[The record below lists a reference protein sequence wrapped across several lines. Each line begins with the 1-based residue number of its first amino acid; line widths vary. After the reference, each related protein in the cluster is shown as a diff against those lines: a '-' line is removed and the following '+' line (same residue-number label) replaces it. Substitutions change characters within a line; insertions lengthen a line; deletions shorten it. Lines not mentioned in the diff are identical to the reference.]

1 MHMKLPHNEL
11 KSNSKLW
18 SRMAQQ
24 NAVQQTP
31 FWYNFLLICL
41 KPLYRWKIK
50 QRAESDALFQQECIE
65 RFGPFQTPKNLHTI
79 WFHVVSIGETNAA
92 QPLIEHYLKLGHP
105 VLVTNTT
112 KTGQARAKSLFL
124 KAPYLALF
132 QAVYLPV
139 DQKPLLKQF
148 FDLYQPKLLALV
160 ETEIWPNLIAQAK
173 QQQIPCILLNA
184 RLSEKSAKGY
194 AKVSRLTQAML
205 QQLTWMLTQDQATQ
219 QRYVDLGLEKAK
231 SQVVGNIKFD
241 ISAPN
246 SFIEQAEQL
255 KQEWQLEK
263 RQIITL
269 ASTHAPEEEQ
279 LLKQL
284 QTHLNSNPDLLCM
297 VVPRHPER
305 FDEVYKICQ
314 SLNLNTQRRSLKQP
328 IQIDTQV
335 FLADSM
341 GEMWLWY
348 ALSQACFV
356 GGSLNEP
363 GGGHNIL
370 EPMVLNIPTVI
381 GPRYF
386 NFQSIVDEFVAAQ
399 GILIG
404 ENAAQVAQQLL
415 SCLDDPLQ
423 TQQQVAHAQQV
434 LQRNKGSLQK
444 HIQLL
449 DHYLQQTASS

>member
-1 MHMKLPHNEL
+1 
-11 KSNSKLW
+11 
-18 SRMAQQ
+18 MAQH

-31 FWYNFLLICL
+31 FWYNFLLVCL
-41 KPLYRWKIK
+41 KPLYRWKIR
-50 QRAESDALFQQECIE
+50 QRAESDALYQQECLE
-65 RFGPFQTPKNLHTI
+65 RFGPFQPPKNLNTI
-79 WFHVVSIGETNAA
+79 WFHVVSVGETNAA
-92 QPLIEHYLKLGHP
+92 QPLIEHYLKLGHS

-112 KTGQARAKSLFL
+112 KTGQARAKSLFYE
-124 KAPYLALF
+124 KYSTLF

-148 FDLYQPKLLALV
+148 FELYQPKLLALV

-173 QQQIPCILLNA
+173 QKQIPCILLNA

-194 AKVSRLTQAML
+194 DKVRRLTQPML
-205 QQLTWMLTQDQATQ
+205 QQLTWLLAQDIATQ
-219 QRYVDLGLEKAK
+219 QRYVDLGLDQSK

-284 QTHLNSNPDLLCM
+284 QLHLNSNPDLLCM

>member
-1 MHMKLPHNEL
+1 
-11 KSNSKLW
+11 
-18 SRMAQQ
+18 MAQH

-31 FWYNFLLICL
+31 FWYNFLLVCL
-41 KPLYRWKIK
+41 KPLYRWKIR
-50 QRAESDALFQQECIE
+50 QRAESDALYQQECLE
-65 RFGPFQTPKNLHTI
+65 RFGPFQPPKNLNTI
-79 WFHVVSIGETNAA
+79 WFHVVSVGETNAA
-92 QPLIEHYLKLGHP
+92 QPLIEHYLKLGHS

-112 KTGQARAKSLFL
+112 KTGQARAKSLFYE
-124 KAPYLALF
+124 KYSTLF

-148 FDLYQPKLLALV
+148 FELYQPKILALV

-173 QQQIPCILLNA
+173 QKQIPCILLNA

-194 AKVSRLTQAML
+194 DKVRRLTQPML
-205 QQLTWMLTQDQATQ
+205 QQLTWLLAQDITTQ
-219 QRYVDLGLEKAK
+219 QRYVDLGLDQSK

-241 ISAPN
+241 ISAPT

-269 ASTHAPEEEQ
+269 ASTHAPEEEN

-284 QTHLNSNPDLLCM
+284 QSHLKLNPNLVCI

>member
-1 MHMKLPHNEL
+1 
-11 KSNSKLW
+11 
-18 SRMAQQ
+18 MAQ
-24 NAVQQTP
+24 NTAAQQTP
-31 FWYNFLLICL
+31 FWYNFLLACI

-65 RFGPFQTPKNLHTI
+65 RFGPFQPPKNLGAI
-79 WFHVVSIGETNAA
+79 WFHAVSVGETNAA

-124 KAPYLALF
+124 KAPYLDLF

-139 DQKPLLKQF
+139 DQKALLKQF
-148 FDLYQPKLLALV
+148 FNLYQPRLLALV

-194 AKVSRLTQAML
+194 GKVRRLTQPML
-205 QQLTWMLTQDQATQ
+205 QQLTWMLAQDVATQ
-219 QRYVDLGLEKAK
+219 QRYVELGLEQTK

-241 ISAPN
+241 ISAP
-246 SFIEQAEQL
+246 EQYLQQAQQL
-255 KQEWQLEK
+255 KQDWHLVG

-269 ASTHAPEEEQ
+269 ASTHAPEEES

-284 QTHLNSNPDLLCM
+284 QPHLNSNPNLICI

-305 FDEVYKICQ
+305 FDEVYQVCQ
-314 SLNLNTQRRSLKQP
+314 SLNLKTQRRSLQQP
-328 IQIDTQV
+328 IQADTQV

-370 EPMVLNIPTVI
+370 EPMVLNVPTVI

-386 NFQSIVDEFVAAQ
+386 NFQTIVDEFVAEQ

-404 ENAAQVAQQLL
+404 EDAAQVGQQLL
-415 SCLDDPLQ
+415 ACLEDDAQ
-423 TQQQVAHAQQV
+423 TQQLVTQAQRV
-434 LQRNKGSLQK
+434 LQTNKGSLQQ
-444 HIQLL
+444 HIQCL
-449 DHYLQQTASS
+449 DHYLQQTALS

>member
-1 MHMKLPHNEL
+1 
-11 KSNSKLW
+11 
-18 SRMAQQ
+18 MAQEI
-24 NAVQQTP
+24 AVQQTP
-31 FWYNFLLICL
+31 FWYNFLLVCL
-41 KPLYRWKIK
+41 KPLYRWKIR
-50 QRAESDALFQQECIE
+50 QRAESDALYQQECLE
-65 RFGPFQTPKNLHTI
+65 RFGPFQPPKNLNTI
-79 WFHVVSIGETNAA
+79 WFHVVSVGETNAA
-92 QPLIEHYLKLGHP
+92 QPLIEHYLKLGHS

-112 KTGQARAKSLFL
+112 KTGQARAKSLFYE
-124 KAPYLALF
+124 KYSTLF

-148 FDLYQPKLLALV
+148 FELYQPKLLALV

-173 QQQIPCILLNA
+173 QKQIPCILLNA

-194 AKVSRLTQAML
+194 DKVRRLTQPML
-205 QQLTWMLTQDQATQ
+205 QQLTWLLAQDITTQ
-219 QRYVDLGLEKAK
+219 QRYVDLGLDQSK

-284 QTHLNSNPDLLCM
+284 QTHLNSNPHLLCI

>member
-1 MHMKLPHNEL
+1 
-11 KSNSKLW
+11 
-18 SRMAQQ
+18 MAQEI
-24 NAVQQTP
+24 AVQQTP
-31 FWYNFLLICL
+31 FWYNFLLVCL
-41 KPLYRWKIK
+41 KPLYRWKIR
-50 QRAESDALFQQECIE
+50 QRAESDALYQQECLE
-65 RFGPFQTPKNLHTI
+65 RFGPFQPPKNLNTI
-79 WFHVVSIGETNAA
+79 WFHVVSVGETNAA
-92 QPLIEHYLKLGHP
+92 QPLIEHYLKLGHS

-112 KTGQARAKSLFL
+112 KTGQARAKSLFYE
-124 KAPYLALF
+124 KYSTLF

-148 FDLYQPKLLALV
+148 FELYQPKILALV

-173 QQQIPCILLNA
+173 QKQIPCILLNA

-194 AKVSRLTQAML
+194 DKVRRLTQPML
-205 QQLTWMLTQDQATQ
+205 QQLTWLLAQDIATQ
-219 QRYVDLGLEKAK
+219 QRYVDLGLDQSK

-241 ISAPN
+241 ISAPT

-284 QTHLNSNPDLLCM
+284 QPHLNSNPDLLCM

-314 SLNLNTQRRSLKQP
+314 SLNLNTQRRSLKKP

>member
-1 MHMKLPHNEL
+1 
-11 KSNSKLW
+11 
-18 SRMAQQ
+18 MAQH

-31 FWYNFLLICL
+31 FWYNFLLVCL
-41 KPLYRWKIK
+41 KPLYRWKIR
-50 QRAESDALFQQECIE
+50 QRAESDALYQQECLE
-65 RFGPFQTPKNLHTI
+65 RFGPFQPPKNLNTI
-79 WFHVVSIGETNAA
+79 WFHVVSVGETNAA
-92 QPLIEHYLKLGHP
+92 QPLIEHYLKLGHS

-112 KTGQARAKSLFL
+112 KTGQARAKSLFYE
-124 KAPYLALF
+124 KYSTLF

-148 FDLYQPKLLALV
+148 FELYQPKILALV

-173 QQQIPCILLNA
+173 QKQIPCILLNA

-194 AKVSRLTQAML
+194 DKVRRLTQPML
-205 QQLTWMLTQDQATQ
+205 QQLTWLLAQDIATQ
-219 QRYVDLGLEKAK
+219 QRYVGLGLDQSK

-241 ISAPN
+241 ISAPT

-284 QTHLNSNPDLLCM
+284 QPHLNSNPDLLCM

-328 IQIDTQV
+328 IQTDTQV

>member
-1 MHMKLPHNEL
+1 
-11 KSNSKLW
+11 
-18 SRMAQQ
+18 MAQTQ
-24 NAVQQTP
+24 TTRQTP
-31 FWYNFLLICL
+31 FWYNFLLACL
-41 KPLYRWKIK
+41 KPLYRWKIR
-50 QRAESDALFQQECIE
+50 QRAENEVLFQQESIE
-65 RFGPFQTPKNLHTI
+65 RFGPFQPPKNVNAI
-79 WFHVVSIGETNAA
+79 WFHVVSVGETNAA
-92 QPLIEHYLKLGHP
+92 QPLIEHYLKQGHP

-112 KTGQARAKSLFL
+112 KTGQARAKSLFAE
-124 KAPYLALF
+124 KYSNLF

-139 DQKPLLKQF
+139 DQKTLLRQF
-148 FDLYQPKLLALV
+148 FDLYRPRLLALV
-160 ETEIWPNLIAQAK
+160 ETEIWPNLIAEAR
-173 QQQIPCILLNA
+173 QQNIPCILLNA

-194 AKVSRLTQAML
+194 GKVPRLAQPML
-205 QQLTWMLTQDQATQ
+205 QQLTWLLAQDAATQ
-219 QRYVDLGLEKAK
+219 QRYVALGLDQAK

-241 ISAPN
+241 IEAP
-246 SFIEQAEQL
+246 SHYIQQAEQL
-255 KQEWQLEK
+255 KQQWQLAD
-263 RQIITL
+263 RQVITL
-269 ASTHAPEEEQ
+269 ASTHAPEEEN

-284 QTHLNSNPDLLCM
+284 QAHLNANPNLLCI

-305 FDEVYKICQ
+305 FDEVYNVCQ
-314 SLNLNTQRRSLKQP
+314 RLGLNTQRRSLQQMIQP
-328 IQIDTQV
+328 DTQV

-348 ALSQACFV
+348 SLSQVCFV

-370 EPMVLNIPTVI
+370 EPMVLNVPTVV

-399 GILIG
+399 GILVG

-415 SCLDDPLQ
+415 SCLDDSAQ
-423 TQQQVAHAQQV
+423 TQQLVAHAQQV

>member
-1 MHMKLPHNEL
+1 
-11 KSNSKLW
+11 
-18 SRMAQQ
+18 MAQEI
-24 NAVQQTP
+24 AVQQTP
-31 FWYNFLLICL
+31 FWYNFLLVCL
-41 KPLYRWKIK
+41 KPLYRWKIR
-50 QRAESDALFQQECIE
+50 QRAESDALFQQECLE
-65 RFGPFQTPKNLHTI
+65 RFGPFQPPKNLNTI
-79 WFHVVSIGETNAA
+79 WFHVVSVGETNAA
-92 QPLIEHYLKLGHP
+92 QPLIEHYLKLGHS

-112 KTGQARAKSLFL
+112 KTGQARAKSLFYE
-124 KAPYLALF
+124 KYSTLF

-148 FDLYQPKLLALV
+148 FELYQPKILALV

-173 QQQIPCILLNA
+173 QKQIPCILLNA

-194 AKVSRLTQAML
+194 DKVRRLTQPML
-205 QQLTWMLTQDQATQ
+205 QQLTWLLAQDITTQ
-219 QRYVDLGLEKAK
+219 QRYVDLGLDQSK

>member
-1 MHMKLPHNEL
+1 
-11 KSNSKLW
+11 
-18 SRMAQQ
+18 MAQH

-31 FWYNFLLICL
+31 FWYNFLLVCL
-41 KPLYRWKIK
+41 KPLYRWKIR
-50 QRAESDALFQQECIE
+50 QRAESDALFQQECLE
-65 RFGPFQTPKNLHTI
+65 RFGPFQPPKNLNTI
-79 WFHVVSIGETNAA
+79 WFHVVSVGETNAA
-92 QPLIEHYLKLGHP
+92 QPLIEHYLKLGHS

-112 KTGQARAKSLFL
+112 KTGQARAKSLFYE
-124 KAPYLALF
+124 KYSTLF

-148 FDLYQPKLLALV
+148 FELYQPKILALV

-173 QQQIPCILLNA
+173 QKQIPCILLNA

-194 AKVSRLTQAML
+194 DKVRRLTQPML
-205 QQLTWMLTQDQATQ
+205 QQLTWLLAQDITTQ
-219 QRYVDLGLEKAK
+219 QRYVDLGLDQSK

-241 ISAPN
+241 ISAPT

-284 QTHLNSNPDLLCM
+284 QPHLNSNPDLLCI

-415 SCLDDPLQ
+415 SCLNDPLQ

>member
-1 MHMKLPHNEL
+1 
-11 KSNSKLW
+11 
-18 SRMAQQ
+18 MAQQ

-31 FWYNFLLICL
+31 FWYNFLLTCL

-50 QRAESDALFQQECIE
+50 QRAESDALFQQECLE
-65 RFGPFQTPKNLHTI
+65 RFGPFQPVKNTGAI
-79 WFHVVSIGETNAA
+79 WFHVVSVGETNAA

-112 KTGQARAKSLFL
+112 KTGQARAKSLFQ
-124 KAPYLALF
+124 KASYLDLF

-148 FDLYQPKLLALV
+148 FQRYQPKILALV
-160 ETEIWPNLIAQAK
+160 ETEIWPNLIAEAK

-184 RLSEKSAKGY
+184 RLSEKSAQGY
-194 AKVSRLTQAML
+194 AKVRRLTRPML
-205 QQLTWMLTQDQATQ
+205 QQLTWMLAQDEATQ
-219 QRYVDLGLEKAK
+219 QRYVSLGFDQAN

-241 ISAPN
+241 ITAPEH
-246 SFIEQAEQL
+246 FVAQARQL
-255 KQEWQLEK
+255 KQDWQLSG

-269 ASTHAPEEEQ
+269 ASTHAPEEQ
-279 LLKQL
+279 SLLQQL
-284 QTHLNSNPDLLCM
+284 QPHLNSNPDLLCI

-305 FDEVYKICQ
+305 FDEVFQVCQ
-314 SLNLNTQRRSLKQP
+314 RLNLKTQRRSLQQP
-328 IQIDTQV
+328 VQADTQV

-348 ALSQACFV
+348 GLSQACFV

-370 EPMVLNIPTVI
+370 EPMVLDVPTVM

-386 NFQSIVDEFVAAQ
+386 NFQTIVDEFVAEQA
-399 GILIG
+399 ILIG
-404 ENAAQVAQQLL
+404 EDAAQVVQQLL
-415 SCLDDPLQ
+415 SCLENSA
-423 TQQQVAHAQQV
+423 QVSQRVERAQQV
-434 LQRNKGSLQK
+434 LQRNQGSLQK

-449 DHYLQQTASS
+449 DHYLAQATLP